1 MALGSKLRKKN
12 VPSHRPDIG
21 RDEPGMTKQKDDDRL
36 QRQIDDNLRKVF
48 QSKLDEDVPDK
59 FLDLLAKLKEQDAG
73 GSAHGK

>member
-1 MALGSKLRKKN
+1 
-12 VPSHRPDIG
+12 
-21 RDEPGMTKQKDDDRL
+21 MTKQKDDDRL